1 MISNRIKMYQ
11 VFVFSLIIF
20 LFSINVKAESTMD
33 SSRTPVKLHLNE
45 LNLQLAY
52 ASHSGDFEQVKLFIK
67 LGADVNNSVDEYNGT
82 ALGNAAGEGHLEIVK
97 YLVEKAHAN
106 INLKPFDG
114 GYTILDTASRGGNLD
129 VISYLIDK
137 GADVNFTDNRGDTAL
152 INVSR
157 EGNLKVAKLLVDAGA
172 DINFQNDQKESA
184 VTVAEKNAH
193 SEVVIYLKKHGL
205 K

>member
-11 VFVFSLIIF
+11 VFMFSLIIF
-20 LFSINVKAESTMD
+20 LFSINVKAESTVN
-33 SSRTPVKLHLNE
+33 SSRTQAKLHLNE

-52 ASHSGDFEQVKLFIK
+52 ASHSGDIEQVKLFIK

-82 ALGNAAGEGHLEIVK
+82 ALGNAAGEEHLEIVK

-106 INLKPFDG
+106 INLKPFEG
-114 GYTILDTASRGGNLD
+114 GYTILHDASRGGNLD

-157 EGNLKVAKLLVDAGA
+157 EGNFKVAKLLVDAGA
-172 DINFQNDQKESA
+172 DIHHKNHNGYTALDVAKERNNDDIVEFLES
-184 VTVAEKNAH
+184 VNK
-193 SEVVIYLKKHGL
+193 
-205 K
+205 